1 MGIGKRRKYV
11 DRGYPSRSDN
21 LFRDRGGFCCSTLI
35 VLLLSGV
42 VQAHPGRTD
51 AKGGHNDRK
60 SGGYHFHGGAVGGG
74 GGSHSQASFQEPTYR
89 TEARVQARTGFRSS
103 TSLNARTTTP
113 NSIGFGTASTEATVI
128 PDYEVKER
136 GSSSWGERLKI
147 VFLSAHPRASRQH
160 LELIARKETKTP
172 YSVFYFLPNMDLNR
186 PPWASCLQRRGEE
199 SRVRVFDERAK

>member
-60 SGGYHFHGGAVGGG
+60 SGGYHFHGGAVGG